1 MSRINIPGMEFQ
13 SGRGG
18 SGMPMGSMFPAAHH
32 VGLGIADS
40 NLGMLGAINAYNRSG
55 GGGELMN
62 SDHGPAM
69 DRRRQQQQQ
78 QGSKSGGGDR
88 HSNSQ

>member
-18 SGMPMGSMFPAAHH
+18 SEMPMGSMFPAAQHL
-32 VGLGIADS
+32 GLGIVDS
-40 NLGMLGAINAYNRSG
+40 NLGMLGTINAYNRSG
-55 GGGELMN
+55 GGRELMN
-62 SDHGPAM
+62 SDHGPTM

-78 QGSKSGGGDR
+78 QGSESGGRDR